1 MRGKKVVVVDDMTKD
16 DGGEGIVTI
25 IGCPKK
31 KKTSGIMKKNA
42 LDMENA
48 LQSLL
53 GAVPYTDM
61 SLSELREERLKK
73 YEDIN

>member
-1 MRGKKVVVVDDMTKD
+1 
-16 DGGEGIVTI
+16 
-25 IGCPKK
+25 
-31 KKTSGIMKKNA
+31 MKKNA
-42 LDMENA
+42 LDMENV

-53 GAVPYTDM
+53 GVVPYTDM

>member
-1 MRGKKVVVVDDMTKD
+1 
-16 DGGEGIVTI
+16 
-25 IGCPKK
+25 
-31 KKTSGIMKKNA
+31 MKKNA

-53 GAVPYTDM
+53 GVVPYTDM
-61 SLSELREERLKK
+61 SLSELREGRLKK

>member
-1 MRGKKVVVVDDMTKD
+1 
-16 DGGEGIVTI
+16 
-25 IGCPKK
+25 
-31 KKTSGIMKKNA
+31 
-42 LDMENA
+42 MEKA

-53 GAVPYTDM
+53 GAVPYINV